1 MNLSKFYKGLFSVI
15 ILFLS
20 FQGFA
25 QLSKTHYIPPL
36 TSAEFGNANPEEQY
50 IYISTPSAAIINY
63 TIIPVGQPITS
74 YLNGVVSNTNPQEIF
89 IGTGNGQLFI
99 PSPQTSTVVNN
110 RGYIIEAEGTIY
122 VSVRMNAGNGA
133 QAGALVSKG
142 LAALGTTF
150 RVGSYTNETPQDN
163 YLNFVSVMATEDNTQ
178 VTFSDLPTGLV
189 IKNYSGATPIL
200 VSLNEGESYTI
211 ATNSNSSVINRDGLI
226 GALVNSDKPIV
237 VNCGSAN
244 GSFGNGG
251 GRDYGIDQIVGLS
264 KVGTEYIFV
273 RGDGDNTWENVLIV
287 AHTDNTTISINGN
300 TPITTI
306 NAGEYYVIEGN
317 FYSVNGNMYIETSQ
331 PVFAYQGVGGLG
343 NNGAPNEANQGMF
356 FVPPLSCETRGNIDN
371 IANIENIGGRIFS
384 GGVTIVTKV
393 GATVTIN
400 NIPLSNFTTIGPYSV
415 TGKTDYITYKILRL
429 SGNISVQS
437 SDELYCAYFNYDGSA
452 TSGSF
457 YSGFPSPP
465 EINFDAI
472 FTTLGV
478 CIPNVTLEVA
488 NAGSFDSF
496 EWFFDDGTGFVT
508 TGNTSLQFTPNQ
520 SGTYKLVGTLN
531 CTGTTLESL
540 EVPVSICPKDIDD
553 DGIPDNIDID
563 NDNDGILNCTESGG
577 NQDINL
583 SNPTSG
589 SIPVGGYS
597 YIGSIDHIG
606 SSAATPFIGTTNG
619 TFMSEIPSRN
629 NTTEASVTYDLVF
642 NNKLNLLFEYATSTA
657 LGNGLLTIDEE
668 FIIRVPNTKTITLLD
683 PDDQLLVDT
692 NFDGVYETG
701 VTQISAFEIRFKLNG
716 TSLALG
722 TGTFSFSANGVDA
735 FTYIHKNT
743 SDTNSNQATF
753 KLTATCV
760 ANDNDFDGIED
771 ALDLDSDNDG
781 IPDFIE
787 NTGILQPLS
796 GVDVDSNGLD
806 DMYDIAGTPL
816 DTDGDTVPDFYDLD
830 SDNDGITDLEET
842 GQLGLLSD
850 TDLNGIVD
858 TGVPF
863 GINGWVDTAETS
875 SDSNMI
881 GYTLNDLDG
890 DTIFS
895 YIDSDSD
902 GDGCS
907 DVIEAGFSD
916 GNNDDFLGDSMA
928 VVDLTADSATGQGL
942 VINASDGYKLPNSV
956 YLIDGTI
963 IITTQPLDTEVCD
976 TSDTVISLISSPV
989 DIIKWEL
996 STDDGNNW
1004 NPITDDALY
1013 SGSSSSNLNVLAVPL
1028 TYNNYKYRAFLNRTD
1043 NICGIFSN
1051 EITLTVNSLPTVN
1064 NPSTYSQC
1072 DDASNDGQAF
1082 FNLTLN
1088 SIKEEINSNFI
1099 TEGLTFKYYQDQNEA
1114 LTDGIAIANPTS
1126 YQDALGFTPETVW
1139 IRVENTNGCF
1149 RIVPLTLE
1157 VTPSSAHLD
1166 LYNPNSIYQC
1176 DDGPNVRD
1184 GVSTFDLTAIQN
1196 HITNIIFSSINV
1208 TVYFYE
1214 TQLDAELEINEIINI
1229 ASHENSNSRDS
1240 QNIWVRVKSDL
1251 GNNCLGL
1258 KEFENLLI
1266 VESLPYANPVT
1277 IQRQCDYDT
1286 SDSQLSYP
1294 FDTSQIESILL
1305 GSQNPADVTITYY
1318 DENGNELSPLPNPF
1332 LTTGQIITIRVTN
1345 NVTSAPDGPCY
1356 DTTTLEFIVD
1366 VQPVANPVSPQI
1378 ACDGDAD
1385 DIDNDALY
1393 PFDTST
1399 YKNTILQGQTGMEVY
1414 FDYVDEFGN
1423 LVTNSPSL
1431 PNPLISGSQTIQA
1444 EVINPIN
1451 TSCLASTTIELK
1463 VNPLPEFEIDTPQ
1476 IVCSSDTTF
1485 TVILDP
1491 LEDNPSEVFDYEW
1504 TFQDGTPLS
1513 KTSTLSVSTPGT
1525 YSVTLT
1531 KTDGTGC
1538 SRTKDVFVNA
1548 SELATITKNDISI
1561 IDISDNN
1568 SLIITDSGLGLGDYE
1583 YALEDAS
1590 STLQDENFFN
1600 YQDGLVF
1607 NRKKGGLYKL
1617 YVRDKNG
1624 CGTTFLEISII
1635 GYPKFFTPNND
1646 GNNDFWQIQGVS
1658 SQFQPNSNIYIFDRY
1673 GKLLKQLMPQSI
1685 GWDGT
1690 FKGALLP
1697 TDDYWFKVYLEDGRA
1712 FMGHFTLK
1720 R

>member
-1 MNLSKFYKGLFSVI
+1 MTS
-15 ILFLS
+15 LS
-20 FQGFA
+20 FS
-25 QLSKTHYIPPL
+25 QLSKTHFIPPL
-36 TSAEFGNANPEEQY
+36 TNAEFGNANPEEQY
-50 IYISTPSAAIINY
+50 IYISTPSPVSINY
-63 TIIPVGQPITS
+63 TIKPMGQPTSNYIT
-74 YLNGVVSNTNPQEIF
+74 GIVSNTNPREIYV
-89 IGTGNGQLFI
+89 GTGNGQLFI
-99 PSPQTSTVVNN
+99 PSSITSTVVND
-110 RGYIIEAEGTIY
+110 RGYIIEAEAPIY
-122 VSVRMNAGNGA
+122 VSVRMNAGGGA

-142 LAALGTTF
+142 LAALGDTF
-150 RVGSYTNETPQDN
+150 RIGSFTNENPQSN
-163 YLNFVSVMATEDNTQ
+163 YLNFVSIMATEDNTQ
-178 VTFSDLPTGLV
+178 VTFDNLPSGLI
-189 IKNYSGATPIL
+189 IKNYSGTTPVTAIL
-200 VSLNEGESYTI
+200 NKGESYTI
-211 ATNSNSSVINRDGLI
+211 ATNSYDSVINRDGLI
-226 GALVNSDKPIV
+226 GCLVNSDKPIV

-244 GSFGNGG
+244 GSFSNGT
-251 GRDYGIDQIVGLS
+251 GRDYGIDQIVDLS

-273 RGDGDNTWENVLIV
+273 RGDGNNDWENVLIV
-287 AHTDNTTISINGN
+287 AHSNNTSISINGN
-300 TPITTI
+300 ATTSI
-306 NAGEYYVIEGN
+306 NADEYYVIEGN
-317 FYSVNGNMYIETSQ
+317 QYSANGNMYVSTSQ
-331 PVFAYQGVGGLG
+331 PVFAYQGI
-343 NNGAPNEANQGMF
+343 GATTSEANQGMF
-356 FVPPLSCETRGNIDN
+356 FVPPLSCETRGNLDN
-371 IANIENIGGRIFS
+371 IAYINNIGSTTYS
-384 GGVTIVTKV
+384 GGVSIVTKI

-400 NIPLSNFTTIGPYSV
+400 NTPISNFSTIGPSTV
-415 TGKTDYITYKILRL
+415 TGKSDYVTYKVLGL
-429 SGNISVQS
+429 NGNVSVQCD
-437 SDELYCAYFNYDGSA
+437 DELYCAYFNYNGAA

-457 YSGFPSPP
+457 YSGFPTAP
-465 EINFDAI
+465 EINFDTS
-472 FTTLGV
+472 FVTLGI
-478 CIPNVTLEVA
+478 CIGNNLTLEVA
-488 NAGSFDSF
+488 NMGNFDSI
-496 EWFFDDGTGFVT
+496 EWFFDDGSGSGFVS
-508 TGNTSLQFTPNQ
+508 TGSNALQYVPID
-520 SGTYKLVGTLN
+520 SGTYKLIGKLN
-531 CTGTTLESL
+531 CSGLTLESL
-540 EVPVSICPKDIDD
+540 EVPVSICPDDIDN

-563 NDNDGILNCTESGG
+563 NDNDGILNCTESNG
-577 NQDINL
+577 NQEINL
-583 SNPTSG
+583 LNSNGGTITVGNYTYTGLVAPNGNVSSTS
-589 SIPVGGYS
+589 
-597 YIGSIDHIG
+597 
-606 SSAATPFIGTTNG
+606 FIGTADG
-619 TFMSEIPSRN
+619 TFMSETPSKN
-629 NTTEASVTYDLVF
+629 GTLETSVAYDLNF
-642 NNKLNLLFEYATSTA
+642 NKKLNLLFEYATSTA
-657 LGNGLLTIDEE
+657 LGNGLLTNDEE

-701 VTQISAFEIRFKLNG
+701 ITQISAFEIRFKLNG

-796 GVDVDSNGLD
+796 GVDVDFNGLD

-830 SDNDGITDLEET
+830 SDNDGITDLIET

-875 SDSNMI
+875 PDSNMI

-895 YIDSDSD
+895 YIDLDSD

-916 GNNDDFLGDSMA
+916 GNNDDFLGDSIA
-928 VVDLTADSATGQGL
+928 LVDLTADIAKGQGL
-942 VINASDGYKLPNSV
+942 VINARDGYTLPNSI

-976 TSDTVISLISSPV
+976 TSDTVISVISSPV

-1004 NPITDDALY
+1004 NPITDNALY
-1013 SGSSSSNLNVLAVPL
+1013 SGSSTSNLNVLAVPL

-1043 NICGIFSN
+1043 NICGIYSN

-1088 SIKEEINSNFI
+1088 SIKEEINSNYI
-1099 TEGLTFKYYQDQNEA
+1099 TEGLTFKYYKDQNEA
-1114 LTDGIAIANPTS
+1114 LSDGIAIANPAS
-1126 YQDALGFTPETVW
+1126 YQDALGFILETVW
-1139 IRVENTNGCF
+1139 IRVENTNGCL
-1149 RIVPLTLE
+1149 RVVPLTLE
-1157 VTPSSAHLD
+1157 VTPSSAALD

-1176 DDGPNVRD
+1176 DDGLDLRD

-1196 HITNIIFSSINV
+1196 HITNVVFSSINV

-1258 KEFENLLI
+1258 KEFKNLLI

-1277 IQRQCDYDT
+1277 MQRQCDYDT

-1318 DENGNELSPLPNPF
+1318 DENGNMLPSPLPNPF
-1332 LTTGQIITIRVTN
+1332 ITTSQIITIRVTN

-1356 DTTTLEFIVD
+1356 DEITLEFIVD
-1366 VQPVANPVSPQI
+1366 VQPAANPVSPQI
-1378 ACDGDAD
+1378 VCDGDAD
-1385 DIDNDALY
+1385 DIDNDGLY

-1399 YKNTILQGQTGMEVY
+1399 YINTILQGQTGMEVY
-1414 FDYVDEFGN
+1414 FDYVDEYGN
-1423 LVTNSPSL
+1423 LVMNSPSL
-1431 PNPLISGSQTIQA
+1431 PNPLISGSQKIQV

-1451 TSCLASTTIELK
+1451 TSCRASTTIELT
-1463 VNPLPEFEIDTPQ
+1463 VNPLPEFSIDTPQ
-1476 IVCSSDTTF
+1476 IVCSSDPTF

-1504 TFQDGTPLS
+1504 TFQDGTQLS
-1513 KTSTLSVSTPGT
+1513 NTSTLSVSTPGT

-1600 YQDGLVF
+1600 YQDDLVF
-1607 NRKKGGLYKL
+1607 NHIKGGLYKL

-1646 GNNDFWQIQGVS
+1646 GNNDFWQIQGLS
-1658 SQFQPNSNIYIFDRY
+1658 SQFQPNSNIFIFDRY
-1673 GKLLKQLMPQSI
+1673 GKLLKQLNPLSN

-1690 FKGALLP
+1690 FNGHLLP
-1697 TDDYWFKVYLEDGRA
+1697 NDDYWFKILLEDGRD